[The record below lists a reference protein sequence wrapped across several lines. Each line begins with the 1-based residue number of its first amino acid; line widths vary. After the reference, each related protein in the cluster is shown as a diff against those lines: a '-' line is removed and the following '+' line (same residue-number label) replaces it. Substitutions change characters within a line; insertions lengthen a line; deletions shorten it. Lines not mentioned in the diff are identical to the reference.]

1 MPHNIRSTK
10 FSGETRASFF
20 GNSINGIQKKYV
32 HSTRSQVFL
41 STSLVRAV
49 ILSITSRAGLVNV
62 PYCTSLISFLILS
75 SIASSF
81 INLFISKC
89 SSFFNIISVTSAAHF
104 LLVSSR
110 YLFHCLH
117 QKSVCCGPS
126 SISWQYQQKLSTCL
140 SILFFVCPKDALYGH
155 CLCNVVVAS
164 PRPFFYM
171 IRVFSNT

>member
-89 SSFFNIISVTSAAHF
+89 SSFFNIATISLHAPTSMGYKYHLHF
-104 LLVSSR
+104 LIR
-110 YLFHCLH
+110 ATI
-117 QKSVCCGPS
+117 GN
-126 SISWQYQQKLSTCL
+126 I
-140 SILFFVCPKDALYGH
+140 
-155 CLCNVVVAS
+155 VVAN
-164 PRPFFYM
+164 FFTRIY
-171 IRVFSNT
+171 VEFSLDKFENWSIFSLWEQHQSIDNSSV